1 MFLGTDADISPLVEA
16 IYPRV
21 KHMKIVHPC
30 EESLF
35 PYKNEEGEL
44 IETPLQLSNEPT
56 FVSIDFT
63 AFSQKEQVQIGE
75 KTIDN
80 FKALK
85 VFTEEKKSIYRWEY
99 GESHVDHQHRGII
112 IKAASFLAPDFFP
125 KDQAI
130 SQDFTPLQNVPK

>member
-1 MFLGTDADISPLVEA
+1 MFLGADADISPLIEA

-21 KHMKIVHPC
+21 KHLKIVHPC

-63 AFSQKEQVQIGE
+63 AFSQKE
-75 KTIDN
+75 
-80 FKALK
+80 
-85 VFTEEKKSIYRWEY
+85 
-99 GESHVDHQHRGII
+99 
-112 IKAASFLAPDFFP
+112 
-125 KDQAI
+125 
-130 SQDFTPLQNVPK
+130 